1 MNTLTGYRCDSCG
14 GLFLPPRNH
23 CPRCGSDR
31 KRETPLRGRGRIR
44 AWTAIHVA
52 PTRYQEE
59 VPYTV
64 VLVELEEGVRVMGR
78 LAEGRRA
85 ERGRAILLHDVDPE
99 RGPVFRLA

>member
-1 MNTLTGYRCDSCG
+1 VRYR
-14 GLFLPPRNH
+14 
-23 CPRCGSDR
+23 
-31 KRETPLRGRGRIR
+31 
-44 AWTAIHVA
+44 
-52 PTRYQEE
+52 EE

-85 ERGRAILLHDVDPE
+85 ERGRAILLRDVDPE